1 MPNDKSLRLAGLL
14 GAITATACIAITLP
28 ELLDNVSYLGII
40 GYTFGV
46 IVITNKFNYILRG
59 K

>member
-1 MPNDKSLRLAGLL
+1 MNDKSLRIAGLL

-28 ELLDNVSYLGII
+28 ELLENVSYLGII

-46 IVITNKFNYILRG
+46 VVITNKFNGILRG
-59 K
+59 